1 MVKNLYNLKNRTA
14 IVTGGAQGF
23 GYAITKSFLDSGAEV
38 IIWDIDQKAVDEA
51 LKELSTDKCSHQIV
65 DVTNFNDVIKNVEK
79 VIENKNID
87 IFINNAGI
95 AGKNAKVW
103 DYQNEEWLKVINL
116 NLNSVFYCCKA
127 IVPHMIKNNYGRIVN
142 ISSIAGKEG
151 NPNASAYSTS
161 KAGVIGLTKSLGK
174 ELADKNISVNA
185 VTPAAAKTRIFDQM
199 TEEHINYMLSKIP
212 RQRFAKVDELASL
225 VSWLSSEENSFST
238 AAVFDLSGGR
248 ATY

>member
-51 LKELSTDKCSHQIV
+51 LKELSTDKCSYQMV

>member
-1 MVKNLYNLKNRTA
+1 MIKYDLKDRVA

-23 GYAITKSFLDSGAEV
+23 GLAITERFIEAGAKV
-38 IIWDIDQKAVDEA
+38 IIWDVDENAAKKAVTKIKSENV
-51 LKELSTDKCSHQIV
+51 SYQIV
-65 DVTNFNDVIKNVEK
+65 DVTNFEI
-79 VIENKNID
+79 INKNLLETEKSHKKID
-87 IFINNAGI
+87 IFINNAGM
-95 AGKNAKVW
+95 AGLNTTVA
-103 DYQNEEWLKVINL
+103 DYPLDEWKKIMDL

-127 IVPHMIKNNYGRIVN
+127 VVPFMIKNDYGRIVN
-142 ISSIAGKEG
+142 IASIAGKEG

-174 ELADKNISVNA
+174 ELAQNNIAVNC

-199 TEEHINYMLSKIP
+199 TKEHINYMLSKIP
-212 RQRFAKVDELASL
+212 RNKFAKVEELASL
-225 VSWLSSEENSFST
+225 VTWLASEENSFST

>member
-1 MVKNLYNLKNRTA
+1 MIKFNLTNRVA

-23 GYAITKSFLDSGAEV
+23 GLAITERFIQSGAKV
-38 IIWDIDQKAVDEA
+38 IIWDIDEDAAKKAIAKVGSEN
-51 LKELSTDKCSHQIV
+51 LNYQIV
-65 DVTNFNDVIKNVEK
+65 DVSNFENINKSLKEIEK
-79 VIENKNID
+79 QHGKID

-95 AGKNAKVW
+95 AGMNTTVAEYLVK
-103 DYQNEEWLKVINL
+103 EWNRVINL

-127 IVPHMIKNNYGRIVN
+127 VTPFMEKNNYGRIVN
-142 ISSIAGKEG
+142 IASIAGKEG

-174 ELADKNISVNA
+174 ELALKNIAVNC

-212 RQRFAKVDELASL
+212 RNRFAKVDELASL
-225 VSWLSSEENSFST
+225 VTWLSSEENSFST
-238 AAVFDLSGGR
+238 SAVFDLSGGR

>member
-1 MVKNLYNLKNRTA
+1 MINFDLNNKVA
-14 IVTGGAQGF
+14 IITGGAQGF
-23 GYAITKSFLDSGAEV
+23 GLAISERFIKSGAKV
-38 IIWDIDQKAVDEA
+38 VIWDIDKDAAEDA
-51 LKELSTDKCSHQIV
+51 LKKLNNNNASYKLV
-65 DVTNFNDVIKNVEK
+65 DVNKFDEIEKNLSEIEK
-79 VIENKNID
+79 TFGKID

-95 AGKNAKVW
+95 AGMNTTVS
-103 DYQNEEWLKVINL
+103 DYPIEEWKKVIDL

-127 IVPHMIKNNYGRIVN
+127 VVPYMEKNNYGRIVN
-142 ISSIAGKEG
+142 IASIAGKEG

-174 ELADKNISVNA
+174 ELALKNIAVNC

-212 RQRFAKVDELASL
+212 RNKFAKVDELASL
-225 VSWLSSEENSFST
+225 VAWLSSDENSFST

>member
-1 MVKNLYNLKNRTA
+1 MINFDLRNRVA

-23 GYAITKSFLDSGAEV
+23 GLAITERFIDSGANV
-38 IIWDIDQKAVDEA
+38 VIWDIDDEEIKNAINKIKSEKVSYQVVDVSDHNSIKKS
-51 LKELSTDKCSHQIV
+51 LKEAEDKY
-65 DVTNFNDVIKNVEK
+65 KK
-79 VIENKNID
+79 ID

-95 AGKNAKVW
+95 TGPNVTLENYPI
-103 DYQNEEWLKVINL
+103 DEWKKVIEL
-116 NLNSVFYCCKA
+116 NLNSVFYCCKEV
-127 IVPHMIKNNYGRIVN
+127 VPYMVKNNYGRIVN
-142 ISSIAGKEG
+142 IASIAGKEG

-174 ELADKNISVNA
+174 ELASKNIAVNC

-199 TEEHINYMLSKIP
+199 TKEHINYMLSKIP
-212 RQRFAKVDELASL
+212 RNKFAKVDELASL
-225 VSWLSSEENSFST
+225 VAWLSSEENSFST

>member
-1 MVKNLYNLKNRTA
+1 MNRFDLSNRTA
-14 IVTGGAQGF
+14 IVTGGAQGLGF
-23 GYAITKSFLDSGAEV
+23 GIAKRFIESGAEV
-38 IIWDIDQKAVDEA
+38 IIWDID
-51 LKELSTDKCSHQIV
+51 KELLKSAEKKLNNNKATFQSV
-65 DVTNFNDVIKNVEK
+65 NVANFEDVK
-79 VIENKNID
+79 KNID
-87 IFINNAGI
+87 QITAEKKIDILINNAGVT
-95 AGKNAKVW
+95 GLTAKLW
-103 DYQNEEWLKVINL
+103 DYPIDEWHKVLNVNL
-116 NLNSVFYCCKA
+116 NGTFYCCKA

-142 ISSIAGKEG
+142 IASIAGKEG

-212 RQRFAKVDELASL
+212 RQRFAEVDELGSL
-225 VSWLSSEENSFST
+225 VTWLAAEENAFST

>member
-1 MVKNLYNLKNRTA
+1 MIRFDLTDRVA
-14 IVTGGAQGF
+14 IITGGAQGF
-23 GYAITKSFLDSGAEV
+23 GYAISERFIKSGAKV
-38 IIWDIDQKAVDEA
+38 VIWDIDKTAAEEA
-51 LKELSTDKCSHQIV
+51 IKKLNSKNAFYKLV
-65 DVTNFNDVIKNVEK
+65 DVNKFEE
-79 VIENKNID
+79 IENNLSKIENELGKID
-87 IFINNAGI
+87 IFVNNAGI
-95 AGKNAKVW
+95 AGMNTTVSN
-103 DYQNEEWLKVINL
+103 YPLEEWKKVIDL

-127 IVPHMIKNNYGRIVN
+127 VVPYMEKNDYGRIVN
-142 ISSIAGKEG
+142 IASIAGKEG

-174 ELADKNISVNA
+174 ELALKNIAVNC

-212 RQRFAKVDELASL
+212 RNKFAKVDELASL
-225 VSWLSSEENSFST
+225 VTWLASEENSFST